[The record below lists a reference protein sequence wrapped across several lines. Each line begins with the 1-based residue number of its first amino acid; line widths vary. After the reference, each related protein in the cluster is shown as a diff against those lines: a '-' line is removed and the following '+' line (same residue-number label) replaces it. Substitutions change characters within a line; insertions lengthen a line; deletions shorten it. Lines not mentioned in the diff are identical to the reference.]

1 MLQSNPLQVER
12 TRLAFREVQPG
23 PQANENNVADL
34 LNFAW
39 GVLRRQYLLIIFAT
53 AFCLV
58 LGAIFLIVVPPTYT
72 AHVQILLETPKT
84 PFVQQQSLVTEP
96 PIDVTLIE
104 TQLQILKSRSVITSV
119 IDQLKL
125 DGDLHNSAKF
135 SIFRRALS
143 WFGSKERNDAEGIE
157 SGQPSEELIE
167 AFQDHLSATRVN
179 ISNVIDVSFSWN
191 NPTRAAEIAN
201 AIASTY
207 IADQLNAK
215 FEANKTATLWLQE
228 RLQALGSQADNAGR
242 AVNSYKSQHDIV
254 VSTDGKPIDEQRIA
268 DLNSRLTAARA
279 QTADAGVRLNRYESI
294 FKENQ
299 SDSDSIG
306 TLDAAGS
313 DVLASTIITNLR
325 QQYLEVARR
334 ENEYAAK
341 FGKDHLAVINLR
353 NRMRDIRTSIFEEVR
368 RLAATSKSEY
378 ENAKQRQDEL
388 EKQLA
393 QAVAVSRSTN
403 SAEVTLRELQ
413 TKSKAAR
420 DLYETFLQRYMG
432 STQQQSFPTSEARVI
447 YAASPPLK
455 KSKPKALV
463 ILALSLFG
471 GIGLGSG
478 LALLRDLMDRV
489 FRTPTQLEESL
500 GLPCLSVIP
509 QLKATV
515 STNLQPPPANPS
527 TSKGGRLEIVSNPS
541 SLHWA
546 VANMPLSR
554 FAESIRSIKLGIDL
568 NLTQS
573 SNKIVGITS
582 ALPHEGKTSI
592 AACLAELTAQGGK
605 RVIVIDCDLRNPSLS
620 SALAPEAKI
629 GLLDVLFGNQSIEQ
643 ALWTDPKTHLDFLPM
658 VKHRSMLHSSEM
670 LTAEPMRRLFEKLRA
685 TYDYVIVDLPPL
697 TPIIDARASST
708 LVDCFVFVV
717 EWGRTKIDVV
727 KHALHTAPT
736 VYENVVGTVLNKT
749 DIKGMASYDAYRS
762 DYYSDSH
769 YAHYG
774 LDTPS

>member
-12 TRLAFREVQPG
+12 TRLAFREVEPG
-23 PQANENNVADL
+23 HPADENSIGDS
-34 LNFAW
+34 LNFVW
-39 GVLRRQYLLIIFAT
+39 GVLRRQYLLIVFAT
-53 AFCLV
+53 SFCLV

-84 PFVQQQSLVTEP
+84 PFVQQQSLVTESP
-96 PIDVTLIE
+96 VDVTLIE
-104 TQLQILKSRSVITSV
+104 TQLQVLRSRTIITSV
-119 IDQLKL
+119 IEQLKL
-125 DGDLHNSAKF
+125 DRDLRGSARF
-135 SIFRRALS
+135 SLFRRIGSWLS
-143 WFGSKERNDAEGIE
+143 GKELNDAQNE
-157 SGQPSEELIE
+157 SDQPSEEMVE
-167 AFQDHLSATRVN
+167 AFQDRLSASRVN
-179 ISNVIDVSFSWN
+179 ISNVIDISFSWS

-201 AIASTY
+201 TIANTY

-228 RLQALGSQADNAGR
+228 RLQALGGQADNAER
-242 AVNSYKSQHDIV
+242 AVNAYKSQHDIV

-279 QTADAGVRLNRYESI
+279 QTSETSVRLNRYESI
-294 FKENQ
+294 LKDNQ
-299 SDSDSIG
+299 PDSDSIG

-325 QQYLEVARR
+325 QQYLEVSRR
-334 ENEYAAK
+334 ENEYAAR
-341 FGKDHLAVINLR
+341 FGKDHLSVINLR
-353 NRMRDIRTSIFEEVR
+353 NRMHDIRSSILEEVR
-368 RLAATSKSEY
+368 RLTETARSEY
-378 ENAKQRQDEL
+378 ENAKQRQEEL

-413 TKSKAAR
+413 TKAKGYR
-420 DLYETFLQRYMG
+420 DLYQTFLQRYMG

-447 YAASPPLK
+447 YRASPPSK

-471 GIGLGSG
+471 GIGLGAG
-478 LALLRDLMDRV
+478 LALLRDLLDRV
-489 FRTPTQLEESL
+489 FRTPTQLEEIL
-500 GLPCLSVIP
+500 GVPCLSVVP
-509 QLKATV
+509 QLNLA
-515 STNLQPPPANPS
+515 SATNLQPPAKSPTVKEP
-527 TSKGGRLEIVSNPS
+527 RLEIVSNPA

-573 SNKIVGITS
+573 SNKIIGITS
-582 ALPHEGKTSI
+582 TLPHEGKSSI
-592 AACLAELTAQGGK
+592 AACLAQLTALGGK

-620 SALAPEAKI
+620 NTLAPGAKI
-629 GLLDVLFGNQSIEQ
+629 GLLDVIFGAQSIEQ
-643 ALWTDPKTHLDFLPM
+643 ALWTDAKTHLDFLPM

-670 LTAEPMRRLFEKLRA
+670 LTAEPMRKLFEKLRS

-697 TPIIDARASST
+697 TPIVDARASST

-727 KHALHTAPT
+727 KHALHTAPN

-774 LDTPS
+774 LNDTP